1 MELTI
6 LVVSLC
12 VFVLTLLALLFIYR
26 SQQTFQKEFRSEQT
40 RALSELRREL
50 ADGVQSSVS
59 SLGRMILDQQRTS
72 DAQGETR
79 FKTFEVTNEQKLEAI
94 RLTVE
99 RRLIQLQ
106 TENAQ
111 KLDEMRKIVDEKLQ
125 KTLETKV
132 AQSFQLVNERLEQVY
147 KGLGEMQT
155 LAAGVGDLKKVLSNV
170 KTRGML
176 GEIQLGA
183 ILEEILAPEQYE
195 RDVVIKPGSK
205 ENVEYAIK
213 IPAADGVSVLLPIDS
228 KFPADLYA
236 VLQDAYE
243 SGSKEAVTAAR
254 NALIQRIRMEAT
266 KIRDKYID
274 PPHTTDYAFM
284 FLPFEGLYA
293 EVTSRGLVEELQRS
307 CHVILAGP
315 SNMAALLNTVQ
326 MAFRSFAIQQRS
338 SEVWRVLGA
347 VKTEFANFSN
357 VLAKSRTHLRQ
368 ADEDLEKLIGV
379 RSRAI
384 TAKLRSVE
392 KLDDVASGLLLGTA
406 TVESDFSDADE
417 PADPETG
424 DSPDEI

>member
-26 SQQTFQKEFRSEQT
+26 SQQTFQKEFRGEQT

-59 SLGRMILDQQRTS
+59 SLGRMILEQQRTS
-72 DAQGETR
+72 DAQGESR

-213 IPAADGVSVLLPIDS
+213 IPAADGISVLLPIDS

-254 NALIQRIRMEAT
+254 GALIQRIRMEAT

-379 RSRAI
+379 RARAI
-384 TAKLRSVE
+384 TQKLRSVE
-392 KLDDVASGLLLGTA
+392 KLDEASTGLLLGTA
-406 TVESDFSDADE
+406 SIESDSADYEADDAG
-417 PADPETG
+417 AG
-424 DSPDEI
+424 DSTDEI

>member
-1 MELTI
+1 MEITI

-12 VFVLTLLALLFIYR
+12 LFTLTLVALLLLYR
-26 SQQTFQKEFRSEQT
+26 TQQNFQRDLREGLSRDLAAL
-40 RALSELRREL
+40 RRDLSES
-50 ADGVQSSVS
+50 VQSAVS
-59 SLGRMILDQQRTS
+59 NMARMILDQQRTS
-72 DAQGETR
+72 DAQSESR
-79 FKTFEVTNEQKLEAI
+79 FKTFELTNEQKLEAI
-94 RLTVE
+94 RQTVE
-99 RRLIQLQ
+99 RRLLQLQ

-125 KTLETKV
+125 QTLETKV
-132 AQSFQLVNERLEQVY
+132 AQSFRLVNERLEQVY

-155 LAAGVGDLKKVLSNV
+155 LAAGVGDLKKVLANV

-195 RDVVIKPGSK
+195 RDVAVKPGSK

-213 IPAADGVSVLLPIDS
+213 IPAGEGVPVLLPIDS
-228 KFPADLYA
+228 KFPADLYS

-243 SGSKEAVTAAR
+243 TGSKEAVTNAR
-254 NALIQRIRMEAT
+254 NALIQRIRMEAA

-293 EVTSRGLVEELQRS
+293 EVTSYGLVEELQRS

-326 MAFRSFAIQQRS
+326 MAYRSFAIQQRS

-347 VKTEFANFSN
+347 VKTEFANFSA

-368 ADEDLEKLIGV
+368 VDDDLEKLIGV

-384 TAKLRSVE
+384 AQRLRSVE
-392 KLDDVASGLLLGTA
+392 KLDDASSGLLLGTVA
-406 TVESDFSDADE
+406 ADGDLLDTGTVETDDV
-417 PADPETG
+417 PEN
-424 DSPDEI
+424 E